1 MRRYKNQGETENDD
15 IETSSKD
22 ETCFD
27 DYVKVGYLFPKD
39 RLKFRGVA
47 VWNTILTDLMKSVRE
62 ADPHAVFIVFDTCAS
77 PGDAMK
83 ASIDASVVN
92 GELCPLVGTFFAG
105 IEPDARMIG
114 YVTPWGVDGHNVSEW
129 TVFAFSGV

>member
-22 ETCFD
+22 ETCLD

-39 RLKFRGVA
+39 RLQFRGVA